1 VLLLLERTEGN
12 PPSQGL
18 HDCATLKNRFKCLAL
33 GLQLV
38 DSQMKRNHVIC
49 LSMLPIA
56 GGTEEIA
63 AKETNAVYQ
72 DIFALDYTTSATGL
86 HSLLPGSFVI
96 RFSEA
101 GLRRIAVRF
110 GSAKPA
116 APFVI
121 RRSVRDFG
129 LAESRALLGSALQAG
144 SRSVNAAAIFFD
156 FITSIMS

>member
-12 PPSQGL
+12 PPCQGL
-18 HDCATLKNRFKCLAL
+18 HDCATLKNRFKCIAL

-38 DSQMKRNHVIC
+38 DSQMKRNNAIC

-63 AKETNAVYQ
+63 AKETNAMYQ

-96 RFSEA
+96 RFGEA
-101 GLRRIAVRF
+101 GFRRIAVRF

-129 LAESRALLGSALQAG
+129 LAKSRALKQCFHRSRPAL
-144 SRSVNAAAIFFD
+144 
-156 FITSIMS
+156 